1 MPAEPKKQE
10 EGVFRKP
17 GVKHQR
23 TEEPGLL
30 RLPHDDL
37 IKPERPA
44 DRERPGAGT
53 VNGGNLRTIASS
65 SLEPV
70 GASSQ
75 GRDPGVV
82 DRVEE
87 RGAIPGGNTEG
98 VVAVAAGAA
107 PAATADGVL
116 AKDSAGDETW
126 LRFQQHFGAL
136 LREEQMRLCRL
147 VYEQSAENSD
157 GWFDTTFK
165 RVGEL
170 VGIPKR
176 TAFRLVDRVEQLGF
190 IRREKR
196 ESGREIVGVRLTFI
210 NPFAEHNK

>member
-23 TEEPGLL
+23 TEEPGRL
-30 RLPHDDL
+30 RLPHDDF
-37 IKPERPA
+37 IK
-44 DRERPGAGT
+44 RETATDGEHAGAGN
-53 VNGGNLRTIASS
+53 VAGDNLRTIASS
-65 SLEPV
+65 NFEPV
-70 GASSQ
+70 EASSQ
-75 GRDPGVV
+75 GRDLGVV
-82 DRVEE
+82 DRAEDRE
-87 RGAIPGGNTEG
+87 AIPAGNREG
-98 VVAVAAGAA
+98 VVAIAAGAA

-116 AKDSAGDETW
+116 VKDSAGDETW